1 MNYKIV
7 NKTLFICDSWGN
19 LGRRI
24 SDNVS
29 FGTFDEKTSSFLVT
43 KTDGKLEIKDI
54 QGNLQRV
61 VFTDVYEARFQSQ
74 DIIVRKKDGKTCLI
88 DRYGNLKRYL

>member
-19 LGRRI
+19 PGRRI

-29 FGTFDEKTSSFLVT
+29 FGTFDEKTSCFLVT

-54 QGNLQRV
+54 QGNLKRV
-61 VFTDVYEARFQSQ
+61 VSTDVYEARFQSQ